1 MKFRFGVVSSITLA
15 FNVSMS
21 SLFSCKFAALCSYNI
36 CWHFPC
42 LLSGC
47 SFLWLRA
54 MEMRGVQG
62 GGASFEVSFFFVVV
76 CPHLMLPKNKLCTN
90 CTASAAK
97 KTKTNHCRHFLR
109 LARGMLSLHWAN
121 KEIMDLRHFVH
132 SQYIM
137 LQAAG
142 CVWYFSLFSLP

>member
-1 MKFRFGVVSSITLA
+1 MKFRFRVVSSIILA

-21 SLFSCKFAALCSYNI
+21 SLFTCKFAALCSYNMLT
-36 CWHFPC
+36 FS
-42 LLSGC
+42 LLAQWM
-47 SFLWLRA
+47 F
-54 MEMRGVQG
+54 
-62 GGASFEVSFFFVVV
+62 VSLTTSNGDERSARRWSLFWSLFFVVVV

-97 KTKTNHCRHFLR
+97 KNKTNQCRHFLR
-109 LARGMLSLHWAN
+109 LACGMLSLHWAN
-121 KEIMDLRHFVH
+121 KEIMDLQHFVH